1 MLNIKDFHVSDD
13 CMFYEGIN
21 HYYIYQQKDHYIM
34 IVSKLI
40 DDGENTKETTYHC
53 SGLNTAME
61 TIELL
66 ENGAEI

>member
-21 HYYIYQQKDHYIM
+21 HYYIYQQKDHYVM
-34 IVSKLI
+34 IVSRLI